1 MAKKKSKK
9 KRKQQKK
16 RVLCLV
22 SVVLVAVVG
31 AGGVLLYKKMTEKTR
46 EDIIK
51 EYMGYI
57 EKKEYEK
64 MYALLDEASKDKVK
78 QEDFITRNQNI
89 YEGIEAEQ
97 IQLDIPEEQDKDQPL
112 SYRVT
117 MDTLAGEITYDADTF
132 FEKEKGQWHLVW
144 DDSVIFP
151 GLESKDKVSV
161 SSVEAKR
168 GSIYDRNDVL
178 LAGQGEVESV
188 GLVPGKMNI
197 QAEEDIEDLA
207 EILGTTSEFIEKQ
220 LDASW
225 VQQDSFVPL
234 KKMTQ
239 EQLDEAYVP
248 KEGAESAGGSIQDKL
263 LEYPGVL
270 ISKAESRV
278 YPYGECTAHLL
289 GYVQQ
294 INAEELEEMKGKGY
308 NEQSVIGKSGLEKL
322 YEDRLRE
329 KKGYRIS
336 ILDEQGEEKQALAVK
351 PAEDGEN
358 IKLNIDIRWQQ
369 KLYEAYQE
377 DKSCSVVM
385 NPKSGEVLALVSTP
399 SYNSMD
405 FVLGMSQETW
415 DALNNDPNKPMYNR
429 VRETWAP
436 GSSFKPIV
444 GAVGLTTGAFTEEE
458 DLGASGLAWQK
469 DESWG
474 NYKVTTL
481 HEYSGGAVLKNAL
494 IYSDNIYFA
503 KAALKIGAET
513 FTGELDKMGFNQE
526 IPFDIGMTSS
536 QYSNSEAIDSEVQL
550 ADSGYGQGQM
560 LVNPLHLAC
569 MYSAFFNEGNMITPY
584 LEYEEGKT
592 ASYWAEG
599 VFTPEAANIIYED
612 LKEVVS
618 NPNGTGYGASKA
630 VGVTLAGKTGTAEIK
645 ATQEDENGTE
655 LGWFAVYNTGVADS
669 DTILMLNMVEDV
681 KGRGGSGYVVNKD
694 VEIWNQM
701 Q

>member
-64 MYALLDEASKDKVK
+64 MYALLDEVSKDKVK

-89 YEGIEAEQ
+89 YEGIEAEK

-270 ISKAESRV
+270 ISKVESRV

-444 GAVGLTTGAFTEEE
+444 GAMGLTTGAFTEEE

>member
-1 MAKKKSKK
+1 MAKKKSTK

-16 RVLCLV
+16 RMLCLV
-22 SVVLVAVVG
+22 SVVLVAAVG

-57 EKKEYEK
+57 EKKEYQK

-89 YEGIEAEQ
+89 YEGIEAEK

-117 MDTLAGEITYDADTF
+117 MDTLAGELTYDADTF

-207 EILGTTSEFIEKQ
+207 EILGTTSEFIETQ

-239 EQLDEAYVP
+239 EQLDQTYIP
-248 KEGAESAGGSIQDKL
+248 KEGAESSGGSIQDKL

-444 GAVGLTTGAFTEEE
+444 GAMGLTTGAFTEDE

-618 NPNGTGYGASKA
+618 NPNGTGYAASKA

>member
-64 MYALLDEASKDKVK
+64 MYALLDEVSKDKVK

-89 YEGIEAEQ
+89 YEGIEAEK

-618 NPNGTGYGASKA
+618 NPNGTGYAASKA

>member
-64 MYALLDEASKDKVK
+64 MYALLDEVSKDKVK

-89 YEGIEAEQ
+89 YEGIEAEK

-444 GAVGLTTGAFTEEE
+444 GAMGLTTGAFTEEE

-618 NPNGTGYGASKA
+618 NPNGTGYAASKA

>member
-16 RVLCLV
+16 RMLCLI
-22 SVVLVAVVG
+22 SVVLVAAVG

-46 EDIIK
+46 EDVIK

-57 EKKEYEK
+57 EKREYEK
-64 MYALLDEASKDKVK
+64 MYALLDETSRDKVK

-89 YEGIEAEQ
+89 YEGIEAEK

-207 EILGTTSEFIEKQ
+207 EILGTTSEFIETQ

-239 EQLDEAYVP
+239 EQLDQTYIP
-248 KEGAESAGGSIQDKL
+248 KEGAESSGGSIQDKL

-322 YEDRLRE
+322 YEERLRE

-444 GAVGLTTGAFTEEE
+444 GAMGLTTGAFTEDE

-618 NPNGTGYGASKA
+618 NPNGTGYAASKA

>member
-64 MYALLDEASKDKVK
+64 MYALLDEVSKDKVK

-89 YEGIEAEQ
+89 YEGIEAEK

-618 NPNGTGYGASKA
+618 NPNGTGYAASKA
-630 VGVTLAGKTGTAEIK
+630 VGVTLGGKTGTAEIK

>member
-64 MYALLDEASKDKVK
+64 MYALLDEVSKDKVK

-89 YEGIEAEQ
+89 YEGIEAEK

-151 GLESKDKVSV
+151 GLKSKDKVSV

-207 EILGTTSEFIEKQ
+207 EILGTTAEFIEKQ

-270 ISKAESRV
+270 ISKVESRV

-444 GAVGLTTGAFTEEE
+444 GAMGLTTGAFTEEE

>member
-89 YEGIEAEQ
+89 YEGIEAEK

-444 GAVGLTTGAFTEEE
+444 GAVGLTTGAFTEKE

>member
-64 MYALLDEASKDKVK
+64 MYALLDEASKDRVK

-89 YEGIEAEQ
+89 YEGIEAEK

-207 EILGTTSEFIEKQ
+207 EILGTTAEFIEKQ

-270 ISKAESRV
+270 ISKVESRV

-444 GAVGLTTGAFTEEE
+444 GAMGLTTGAFTEEE

-599 VFTPEAANIIYED
+599 VFTPEATNIIYED

>member
-1 MAKKKSKK
+1 M
-9 KRKQQKK
+9 
-16 RVLCLV
+16 LCLV
-22 SVVLVAVVG
+22 SVVLVAAVG

-57 EKKEYEK
+57 EKKEYQK

-89 YEGIEAEQ
+89 YEGIEAEK

-207 EILGTTSEFIEKQ
+207 EILGTTSEFIETQ

-239 EQLDEAYVP
+239 EQLDQTYIP
-248 KEGAESAGGSIQDKL
+248 KEGAESSGGSIQDKL

-444 GAVGLTTGAFTEEE
+444 GAMGLTTGAFTEDE

-618 NPNGTGYGASKA
+618 NPNGTGYAASKA

>member
-9 KRKQQKK
+9 RRKQQKK
-16 RVLCLV
+16 RMLCLI
-22 SVVLVAVVG
+22 SVVLVAAVG

-46 EDIIK
+46 EDVIK

-57 EKKEYEK
+57 EKREYEK
-64 MYALLDEASKDKVK
+64 MYALLDETSKDKVK

-89 YEGIEAEQ
+89 YEGIEAEK

-197 QAEEDIEDLA
+197 QAEEDIENLA
-207 EILGTTSEFIEKQ
+207 EILGTTSEFIETQ

-239 EQLDEAYVP
+239 EQLDQTYIP
-248 KEGAESAGGSIQDKL
+248 KEGAESSGDSIQDKL

-322 YEDRLRE
+322 YEERLRE

-369 KLYEAYQE
+369 KLYEAYEE

-444 GAVGLTTGAFTEEE
+444 GAMGLTTGALTEEE

-513 FTGELDKMGFNQE
+513 FTGELEKMGFNQE

-618 NPNGTGYGASKA
+618 NPNGTGYAASKA

>member
-9 KRKQQKK
+9 RRKQQKK
-16 RVLCLV
+16 RMLCLI
-22 SVVLVAVVG
+22 SVVLVAAVG

-46 EDIIK
+46 EDVIK

-57 EKKEYEK
+57 EKREYEK
-64 MYALLDEASKDKVK
+64 MYALLDETSRDKVK

-89 YEGIEAEQ
+89 YEGIEAEK

-197 QAEEDIEDLA
+197 QAEEDIKDLA

-239 EQLDEAYVP
+239 QQLDEPYIS
-248 KEGAESAGGSIQDKL
+248 KDGSTGESGSIQDKL

-270 ISKAESRV
+270 ISKAEGRV

-336 ILDEQGEEKQALAVK
+336 ILDEQGEEKQTLAVK

-444 GAVGLTTGAFTEEE
+444 GAMGLTTGAFTEDE

-618 NPNGTGYGASKA
+618 NPNGTGYAASKA

>member
-89 YEGIEAEQ
+89 YEGIEAEK

-207 EILGTTSEFIEKQ
+207 EILGTTSEFIETQ

-248 KEGAESAGGSIQDKL
+248 KEGAESSGGSIQDKL

-336 ILDEQGEEKQALAVK
+336 ILDEQGEEKQTLAVK

-444 GAVGLTTGAFTEEE
+444 GAMGLTTGAFTEDE

-618 NPNGTGYGASKA
+618 NPNGTGYAASKA

>member
-207 EILGTTSEFIEKQ
+207 EILGTTAEFIEKQ

-270 ISKAESRV
+270 ISKVESRV

-444 GAVGLTTGAFTEEE
+444 VAMGLTTGAFTEEE

>member
-64 MYALLDEASKDKVK
+64 MYALLDEVSKDKVK

-89 YEGIEAEQ
+89 YEGIEAEK

-117 MDTLAGEITYDADTF
+117 IDTLAGEITYDADTF

-207 EILGTTSEFIEKQ
+207 EILGTTAEFIEKQ

-270 ISKAESRV
+270 ISKVESRV

-294 INAEELEEMKGKGY
+294 INAEELEEMKGRGY

-336 ILDEQGEEKQALAVK
+336 ILDEHGKEKQALAVK

-444 GAVGLTTGAFTEEE
+444 GAMGLTTGAFTEEE

-569 MYSAFFNEGNMITPY
+569 MYSAFFNEGNMIIPY

>member
-89 YEGIEAEQ
+89 YEGIEVEQ

-207 EILGTTSEFIEKQ
+207 EILGTTAEFIEKQ

-270 ISKAESRV
+270 ISKVESRV

-294 INAEELEEMKGKGY
+294 INAEELEEMKGRGY

-336 ILDEQGEEKQALAVK
+336 ILDEQGKEKQALAVK

-444 GAVGLTTGAFTEEE
+444 GAMGLTTGAFTEEE

-569 MYSAFFNEGNMITPY
+569 MYSAFFNEGNMIIPY

>member
-64 MYALLDEASKDKVK
+64 MYALLDEVSKDKVK

-89 YEGIEAEQ
+89 YEGIEAEK

-207 EILGTTSEFIEKQ
+207 EILGTTAEFIEKQ

-270 ISKAESRV
+270 ISKVESRV

-444 GAVGLTTGAFTEEE
+444 GAMGLTTGAFTEEE

>member
-1 MAKKKSKK
+1 MAKKKSTK

-16 RVLCLV
+16 RMLCLV
-22 SVVLVAVVG
+22 SVVLVAAVG

-89 YEGIEAEQ
+89 YEGIEAEK

-207 EILGTTSEFIEKQ
+207 EILGTTSEFIETQ

-239 EQLDEAYVP
+239 EQLDQTYIP
-248 KEGAESAGGSIQDKL
+248 KEGAESSGGSIQDKL

-444 GAVGLTTGAFTEEE
+444 GAMGLTTGAFTEDE

-618 NPNGTGYGASKA
+618 NPNGTGYAASKA

>member
-207 EILGTTSEFIEKQ
+207 EILGTTAEFIEKQ

>member
-46 EDIIK
+46 EGIIK

-89 YEGIEAEQ
+89 YEGIEAEK

-207 EILGTTSEFIEKQ
+207 EILGTTAEFIEKQ

-270 ISKAESRV
+270 ISKVESRV

-444 GAVGLTTGAFTEEE
+444 GAMGLTTGAFTEEE

-513 FTGELDKMGFNQE
+513 FTGELDKMEFNQE

>member
-64 MYALLDEASKDKVK
+64 MYALLDEVSKDKVK

-89 YEGIEAEQ
+89 YEGIEAEK

-694 VEIWNQM
+694 VGIWNQM

>member
-64 MYALLDEASKDKVK
+64 MYALLDEVSKDKVK

-89 YEGIEAEQ
+89 YEGIEAEK
-97 IQLDIPEEQDKDQPL
+97 IQLDIPEEQDKDQTL

>member
-64 MYALLDEASKDKVK
+64 MYALLDEASKDRVK

-89 YEGIEAEQ
+89 YEGIEAEK
-97 IQLDIPEEQDKDQPL
+97 IQLDIPKEQDKDQPL

-207 EILGTTSEFIEKQ
+207 EILGTTAEFIEKQ

-270 ISKAESRV
+270 ISKVESRV

-444 GAVGLTTGAFTEEE
+444 GAMGLTTGAFTEEE

>member
-1 MAKKKSKK
+1 MAKKKSTK

-22 SVVLVAVVG
+22 SVVLVAAVG

-89 YEGIEAEQ
+89 YEGIEAEK
-97 IQLDIPEEQDKDQPL
+97 IQLDIPEEQDKYQPL

-117 MDTLAGEITYDADTF
+117 MDTLAGELTYDADTF

-239 EQLDEAYVP
+239 QQLDEPYIS
-248 KEGAESAGGSIQDKL
+248 KDGSTGESGSIQDKL

-444 GAVGLTTGAFTEEE
+444 GAMGLTTGAFTEEE

-618 NPNGTGYGASKA
+618 NPNGTGYAASKA

>member
-270 ISKAESRV
+270 ISKVESRV

-294 INAEELEEMKGKGY
+294 INAEELEEMKGRGY

>member
-1 MAKKKSKK
+1 MAKKKSTK

-16 RVLCLV
+16 RMLCLV
-22 SVVLVAVVG
+22 SVVLVAAVG

-57 EKKEYEK
+57 EKKEYQK

-89 YEGIEAEQ
+89 YEGIEAEK

-207 EILGTTSEFIEKQ
+207 EILGTTSEFIETQ

-239 EQLDEAYVP
+239 EQLDQTYIP
-248 KEGAESAGGSIQDKL
+248 KEGAESSGGSIQDKL

-444 GAVGLTTGAFTEEE
+444 GAMGLTTGAFTEDE

-526 IPFDIGMTSS
+526 ISFDIGMTSS

-618 NPNGTGYGASKA
+618 NPNGTGYAASKA

>member
-207 EILGTTSEFIEKQ
+207 EILGTTAEFIEKQ

-270 ISKAESRV
+270 ISKVESRV

-444 GAVGLTTGAFTEEE
+444 GAMGLTTGAFTEEE

>member
-64 MYALLDEASKDKVK
+64 MYALLDEASKDRVK

-89 YEGIEAEQ
+89 YEGIEAEK

-117 MDTLAGEITYDADTF
+117 MDTLAGEFTYDADTF

-207 EILGTTSEFIEKQ
+207 EILGTTSEFIETQ

-444 GAVGLTTGAFTEEE
+444 GAMGLTTGAFTEEE

>member
-1 MAKKKSKK
+1 MAKKKSTK

-16 RVLCLV
+16 RMLCLV
-22 SVVLVAVVG
+22 SVVLVAAVG

-46 EDIIK
+46 EDVIK

-57 EKKEYEK
+57 EKREYEK
-64 MYALLDEASKDKVK
+64 MYALLDETSRDKVK

-89 YEGIEAEQ
+89 YEGIEAEK

-207 EILGTTSEFIEKQ
+207 EILGTTSEFIETQ

-248 KEGAESAGGSIQDKL
+248 KEGAESSGGSIQDKL

-444 GAVGLTTGAFTEEE
+444 GAMGLTTGAFTEEE

-526 IPFDIGMTSS
+526 ISFDIGMTSS

-618 NPNGTGYGASKA
+618 NPNGTGYAASKA

>member
-1 MAKKKSKK
+1 MAKKKSTK

-16 RVLCLV
+16 RMLCLV
-22 SVVLVAVVG
+22 SVVLVAAVG

-57 EKKEYEK
+57 EKKEYQK

-89 YEGIEAEQ
+89 YEGIEAEK

-197 QAEEDIEDLA
+197 QAEEDIKDLA

-239 EQLDEAYVP
+239 QQLDEPYIS
-248 KEGAESAGGSIQDKL
+248 KDGSTGESGSIQDKL

-444 GAVGLTTGAFTEEE
+444 GAMGLTTGAFTEDE

-618 NPNGTGYGASKA
+618 NPNGTGYAASKA

>member
-64 MYALLDEASKDKVK
+64 MYALLDEVSKDKVK

-89 YEGIEAEQ
+89 YEGIEAEK

-336 ILDEQGEEKQALAVK
+336 ILDEHGEEKQALAVK

>member
-1 MAKKKSKK
+1 
-9 KRKQQKK
+9 
-16 RVLCLV
+16 
-22 SVVLVAVVG
+22 
-31 AGGVLLYKKMTEKTR
+31 
-46 EDIIK
+46 
-51 EYMGYI
+51 MGYI

-64 MYALLDEASKDKVK
+64 MYALLDEVSKDKVK

-89 YEGIEAEQ
+89 YEGIEAEK

>member
-1 MAKKKSKK
+1 MAKKKSTK

-16 RVLCLV
+16 RMLCLV
-22 SVVLVAVVG
+22 SVVLVAAVG

-57 EKKEYEK
+57 EKKEYQK

-89 YEGIEAEQ
+89 YEGIEAEK

-207 EILGTTSEFIEKQ
+207 EILGTTSEFIETQ

-239 EQLDEAYVP
+239 EQLDQTYIP
-248 KEGAESAGGSIQDKL
+248 KEGAESSGGSIQDKL

-444 GAVGLTTGAFTEEE
+444 GAMGLTTGAFTEDE

-513 FTGELDKMGFNQE
+513 FTGELEKMGFNQE

>member
-64 MYALLDEASKDKVK
+64 MYALLDEVSKDKVK

-89 YEGIEAEQ
+89 YEGIEAEK

-161 SSVEAKR
+161 SAVEAKR

-207 EILGTTSEFIEKQ
+207 EILGTTAEFIEKQ

-270 ISKAESRV
+270 ISKVESRV

-444 GAVGLTTGAFTEEE
+444 GAMGLTTGAFTEEE

>member
-64 MYALLDEASKDKVK
+64 MYALLDEVSKDKVK

-89 YEGIEAEQ
+89 YEGIEAEK

-513 FTGELDKMGFNQE
+513 FTGEFDKMGFNQE

>member
-9 KRKQQKK
+9 RRKQQKK
-16 RVLCLV
+16 RMLCLI
-22 SVVLVAVVG
+22 SVVLVAAVG

-46 EDIIK
+46 EDVIK

-57 EKKEYEK
+57 EKREYEK
-64 MYALLDEASKDKVK
+64 MYALLDETSRDKVK

-89 YEGIEAEQ
+89 YEGIEAEK

>member
-207 EILGTTSEFIEKQ
+207 EILGTTAEFIEKQ

-270 ISKAESRV
+270 ISKVESRV

-294 INAEELEEMKGKGY
+294 INAEELEEMKGRGY

-336 ILDEQGEEKQALAVK
+336 ILDEQGKEKQALAVK

-385 NPKSGEVLALVSTP
+385 NPKSGEVLDLVSTP

-444 GAVGLTTGAFTEEE
+444 GAMGLTTGAFTEEE

-569 MYSAFFNEGNMITPY
+569 MYSAFFNEGNMIIPY

>member
-1 MAKKKSKK
+1 MSKKKSKRR
-9 KRKQQKK
+9 KRQQK
-16 RVLCLV
+16 RIIITVAGAVILA
-22 SVVLVAVVG
+22 SVAT
-31 AGGVLLYKKMTEKTR
+31 AGILFYRKLTSQTR
-46 EDIIK
+46 EKAIE
-51 EYMGYI
+51 EYMSYI
-57 EKKEYEK
+57 EKQEYDK
-64 MYALLDEASKDKVK
+64 MYELLDESSKKAVSK
-78 QEDFITRNQNI
+78 EDFITRNQNI
-89 YEGIEAEQ
+89 YEGIEAEK

-207 EILGTTSEFIEKQ
+207 EILGTTAEFIEKQ

-270 ISKAESRV
+270 ISKVESRV

-444 GAVGLTTGAFTEEE
+444 GAMGLTTGAFTEEE

>member
-64 MYALLDEASKDKVK
+64 MYALLDEVSKDKVK

-89 YEGIEAEQ
+89 YEGIEAEK

-415 DALNNDPNKPMYNR
+415 DALNNDPNTPMYNR